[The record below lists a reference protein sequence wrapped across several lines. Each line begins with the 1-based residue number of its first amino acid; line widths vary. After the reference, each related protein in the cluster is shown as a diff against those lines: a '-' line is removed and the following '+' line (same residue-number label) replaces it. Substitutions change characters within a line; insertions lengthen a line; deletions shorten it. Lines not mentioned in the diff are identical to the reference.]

1 MFSCICLL
9 TVVVSHYVLLY
20 VWFCLF
26 CSRVIISENMTKI
39 WQRFCLFCFF
49 LNPFIS
55 QVLVWFGLFFSG
67 LLQDHSLTVLVVA
80 LCSHSLYGFM
90 VWWNNFCFVFQVHQ
104 PLLRPQLCCRGGHIW
119 KGLQNHHQ
127 LCPQNWKSRGGAI
140 SFTWLQYVR
149 TTLHVLIFSPSL
161 SRSCVST
168 TSSTPWR
175 VSTRSVATAELPSA
189 GSGSTEAKHENDKS
203 KHIPCYSV

>member
-9 TVVVSHYVLLY
+9 TVVSHYVLLY

-26 CSRVIISENMTKI
+26 CSRGIISENKTKI
-39 WQRFCLFCFF
+39 WHRFCFMKKKKFHLLVSC
-49 LNPFIS
+49 L
-55 QVLVWFGLFFSG
+55 LVWSVFLWIVTGSFSYSFSSCTMQPQSIWFYGMLKQFLFS
-67 LLQDHSLTVLVVA
+67 
-80 LCSHSLYGFM
+80 
-90 VWWNNFCFVFQVHQ
+90 FQIHQ

-127 LCPQNWKSRGGAI
+127 LCPQNWKRRGGAI
-140 SFTWLQYVR
+140 SFTWLQYVH
-149 TTLHVLIFSPSL
+149 TTLHMLIFSPSL